1 MEKNEIIDNKTFYVM
16 GNKMTNPLLTDFY
29 LLTMLYAH
37 WKNNRHECPAVF
49 DMYYRKCP
57 FGMNVI
63 PIYILNSVV
72 FNLRRCRRML

>member
-1 MEKNEIIDNKTFYVM
+1 MDKNETIVNKNFYVM
-16 GNKMTNPLLTDFY
+16 GNNMTNPLLTDFY

-57 FGMNVI
+57 FGMNVK
-63 PIYILNSVV
+63 
-72 FNLRRCRRML
+72 

>member
-1 MEKNEIIDNKTFYVM
+1 MIKFIFYINKKKAMEKNELIDNKKFYVM

-63 PIYILNSVV
+63 TLINS
-72 FNLRRCRRML
+72 